1 MSEEAFTVD
10 TIHLAA
16 AKADAERR
24 ANEARSEIAD
34 KLEQAARDIRNFVY
48 SPESVV
54 VLAIEY
60 KSPQL
65 IKCGP
70 LTWGH
75 LETAKDALQ
84 DASWRH
90 AYKEGEGANGRIAE
104 GYQRRQSYKRD
115 QEKERLAHEV
125 AYAYKCAECHKR
137 FKTTR
142 GRNQHYAWERKV
154 ACVGCGQWRCS
165 SKGGSFVY
173 SDGYKGVF
181 TCRSCMEKAPEQ
193 PTEKERKP

>member
-1 MSEEAFTVD
+1 VTEEAFTVD
-10 TIHLAA
+10 TILQGN

-34 KLEQAARDIRNFVY
+34 KLERAARDIRNFVY
-48 SPESVV
+48 SPESVI

-70 LTWGH
+70 LTWEH
-75 LETAKDALQ
+75 LETAREALQ

-90 AYKEGEGANGRIAE
+90 AYKDGEDANDRIAD
-104 GYQRRQSYKRD
+104 GYERRQSYKRD
-115 QEKERLAHEV
+115 QENERLAHEV
-125 AYAYKCAECHKR
+125 AYAYKCAECHKG

-165 SKGGSFVY
+165 SKGGAYVY
-173 SDGYKGVF
+173 SDDYKGLF
-181 TCRSCMEKAPEQ
+181 TCRGCMEKAPSE
-193 PTEKERKP
+193 EGRKP